1 MTAAHWLYVLGVVV
15 VLVVMGFRRNVV
27 IPCTVFTFLVALA
40 FTGDFVAS
48 VQALFNAM
56 LVAATEL
63 FGIFLIISVMVA
75 MLKAMQASGA
85 DSLMVAPLKRLMVSP
100 LVSYVVLV
108 LATFVISMFFWPT
121 PSVPL
126 VGGLLVP
133 AAVAVGLPP
142 VIGAVAVALAGQG
155 MALAGDLII
164 QGAPGLTAS
173 AAGVDVGLV
182 VVKAGILTLV
192 TGAVAIP
199 LAYYLSRNEIR
210 AFAQQVREVGVAAA
224 VGDSYVIK
232 EEALTDPS
240 MRSTAVFLAR
250 LTPVLMLLA
259 ILGMI
264 GFNILGGD
272 ATALLGGTAVVILV
286 VGALMTHKANGLD
299 EIADYLG
306 EGLTFAFKVMGPII
320 PIAGFFFLGG
330 PETVVRVLGEG
341 APGFLFDIGR
351 MVSRYIPATG
361 VFAKFGLLIVGMIT
375 GLDGSGFSGLPLVG
389 GLAGSLA
396 GGSAQASST
405 LGAVGQIGAVWCGG
419 GTLVAWST
427 LVAVAGIC
435 GVPVMDVLR
444 KNVVPVLCGLL
455 VATLVAALVL

>member
-1 MTAAHWLYVLGVVV
+1 
-15 VLVVMGFRRNVV
+15 
-27 IPCTVFTFLVALA
+27 
-40 FTGDFVAS
+40 
-48 VQALFNAM
+48 
-56 LVAATEL
+56 
-63 FGIFLIISVMVA
+63 
-75 MLKAMQASGA
+75 
-85 DSLMVAPLKRLMVSP
+85 
-100 LVSYVVLV
+100 
-108 LATFVISMFFWPT
+108 
-121 PSVPL
+121 
-126 VGGLLVP
+126 
-133 AAVAVGLPP
+133 
-142 VIGAVAVALAGQG
+142 
-155 MALAGDLII
+155 
-164 QGAPGLTAS
+164 
-173 AAGVDVGLV
+173 VDVGLV
-182 VVKAGILTLV
+182 VMKAGILTLV

-199 LAYYLSRNEIR
+199 LAYCLSRNEIK
-210 AFAQQVREVGVAAA
+210 AFARQGREVGVAAA
-224 VGDSYVIK
+224 VGDSYVVR

-240 MRSTAVFLAR
+240 MRGTAVFLAR

-286 VGALMTHKANGLD
+286 VGSLMTHKASGLD

-306 EGLTFAFKVMGPII
+306 EGLTFAFRVMGPII

-330 PETVVRVLGEG
+330 PETVARVLGEG

-351 MVSRYIPATG
+351 MVSQYIPATG

-444 KNVVPVLCGLL
+444 KNVVPVLCGLF